1 MQNITNT
8 QVINIES
15 ARMFGTARMVE
26 GVKTIE
32 DVQMVMNHVIY
43 IWEMAPEVPVMYC
56 ANALRKAAEIQ
67 ERSGSAESAAFAA
80 REAELFRLAY
90 NI

>member
-1 MQNITNT
+1 MQNITDT

-26 GVKTIE
+26 GVRNVE
-32 DVQMVMNHVIY
+32 DVQMILNHVLY
-43 IWEMAPEVPVMYC
+43 IWEMAPQVPAMYC
-56 ANALRKAAEIQ
+56 ANALRKAVEIQ
-67 ERSGSAESAAFAA
+67 ERSGSAESAAFTT
-80 REAELFRLAY
+80 REWELFRLSY

>member
-1 MQNITNT
+1 MQTITDT

-15 ARMFGTARMVE
+15 ARMFGTARMAE
-26 GVKTIE
+26 GVKTVD
-32 DVQMVMNHVIY
+32 DVQMVLNHILY
-43 IWEMAPEVPVMYC
+43 IWDMAPAVPAMYC

-90 NI
+90 NL